1 MLMKILIITIIIIII
16 ILVLTISISKETK
29 YINKNKKDAQN
40 QHARKILYSYGL
52 FSNDPM
58 TETMNQTIRKNGKT
72 THLSHVVLG
81 SKDVE
86 EDIQTLKFQLFHLQG
101 REEGDWC
108 KQLSDVYHSIPRG
121 VSKSD
126 LARLIHLYVRGGHY
140 ADLDVE
146 FHQIPI
152 IGDEVVLYTEN
163 YAILPRI
170 ANYAISSPPEHPFI
184 LAVIKEIVE
193 RVQRKVG
200 NKGREGSVRTTKT
213 GNLQEKKNSQWS
225 DDDVLQTTGPDVITD
240 VYRSWYKGGVK
251 RLGLINSKRILTH
264 KAEGSWRGGK

>member
-1 MLMKILIITIIIIII
+1 MNVLFLMIIVVAIIIIVII
-16 ILVLTISISKETK
+16 STSFSNETR
-29 YINKNKKDAQN
+29 YIKNNVKNDKN
-40 QHARKILYSYGL
+40 NSRKILYSYGL

-58 TETMNQTIRKNGKT
+58 SDTMQEVIRKNGKM
-72 THLSHVVLG
+72 THLDHVVLG
-81 SKDVE
+81 SKEVEMDVSSLPSE
-86 EDIQTLKFQLFHLQG
+86 WTQKVTKTYE
-101 REEGDWC
+101 
-108 KQLSDVYHSIPRG
+108 SIPRG

-126 LARLIHLYVRGGHY
+126 LARLVHLYVRGGHY

-152 IGDEVVLYTEN
+152 IGDEVILYTEN

-170 ANYAISSPPEHPFI
+170 ANYAISSPPKHPFI
-184 LAVIKEIVE
+184 LAVIKEIVD

-200 NKGREGSVRTTKT
+200 EKGRRESVRTET
-213 GNLQEKKNSQWS
+213 LHKKIQWS

-240 VYRSWYKGGVK
+240 VYRSWSKGGVK